1 MAVAL
6 GAIERSRGFE
16 PHSPQIFYPFSWT
29 HRPEEDDELIFHQI
43 EHGFVEEN
51 WKIVRTFLSIT

>member
-16 PHSPQIFYPFSWT
+16 PHSPQIFEPFSWT
-29 HRPEEDDELIFHQI
+29 HRPEEENELIFSRF
-43 EHGFVEEN
+43 ECGFVEKN
-51 WKIVRTFLSIT
+51 